1 MALTKAQRARIKPSN
16 FGLPGTDEYPIDT
29 PERARDALSRIATNG
44 TPQQQHALQQ
54 RVAAKY
60 PGMKVNGTGG
70 NTGKP
75 TGSGAGLPTGQGS
88 KSAAK
93 KAAPVKKAA
102 AKTTAKRTAAKP
114 MRRGK

>member
-1 MALTKAQRARIKPSN
+1 MALTNAQRAKIKPSD
-16 FGLPGTDEYPIDT
+16 FGVPGTTDYPVNT
-29 PERARDALSRIATNG
+29 RKRAQSALARVAANG
-44 TPQQQHALQQ
+44 TPTEQHQVQQ

-60 PGMKVNGTGG
+60 PTMKVNGTGG

-75 TGSGAGLPTGQGS
+75 TPTGAGLKSGAAS

-93 KAAPVKKAA
+93 KTA
-102 AKTTAKRTAAKP
+102 AKTTAKKSAAKP

>member
-1 MALTKAQRARIKPSN
+1 MALTKAQRAKIKPSD
-16 FGLPGTDEYPIDT
+16 FGLPGTDEYPINNRG
-29 PERARDALSRIATNG
+29 RAQAALSRVATNG
-44 TPQQQHALQQ
+44 TPQQQHELQQ

-60 PGMKVNGTGG
+60 PTMKVNGTGG

-75 TGSGAGLPTGQGS
+75 TGSGAGLPSGTGS
-88 KSAAK
+88 KSTAK

-102 AKTTAKRTAAKP
+102 AKRAAAEP

>member
-1 MALTKAQRARIKPSN
+1 MALNKAQRAQIKPSN
-16 FGLPGTDEYPIDT
+16 FGLPGTDEYPINT
-29 PERARDALSRIATNG
+29 RKRAQSALSRVAANG
-44 TPQQQHALQQ
+44 TPTEQHTVQR

-75 TGSGAGLPTGQGS
+75 TGSGAGLSTGAGS
-88 KSAAK
+88 KSTA
-93 KAAPVKKAA
+93 KKAA
-102 AKTTAKRTAAKP
+102 AKTVAKTAAKPTP